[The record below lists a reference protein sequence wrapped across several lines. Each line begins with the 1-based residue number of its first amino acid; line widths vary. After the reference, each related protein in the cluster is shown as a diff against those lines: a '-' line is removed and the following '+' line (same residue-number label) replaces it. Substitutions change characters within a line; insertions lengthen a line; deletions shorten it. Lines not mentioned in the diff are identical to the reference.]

1 MLEAFVLD
9 FSGDLYGDEVAVRFV
24 ERLRGEMRFDSVDA
38 LVAQMRRDVDD
49 TRRIVG
55 RVRAEDA

>member
-1 MLEAFVLD
+1 MLD

-24 ERLRGEMRFDSVDA
+24 ERLRGEMKFDSVDA

-49 TRRIVG
+49 TRRIVDGCG
-55 RVRAEDA
+55 RTTTA